1 MSQTHNL
8 QRAIIEAV
16 GRAVHEALRDQHEE
30 SSDAATAHENNNEPQ
45 PQRQPQRQTTLT
57 QLSQSRTSSSSATRP
72 LPSIFESSCI
82 QYSNVGGRKRKR
94 SSTSQSKSAK
104 LYTKDVVC
112 LLPSENGKDIPIPRG
127 NSRGCLANMGLI
139 GKISLNSAW
148 VAKDVTREITSI
160 FASVF
165 DLLPGEL
172 LPFDYLGITK
182 GTKKL
187 SISKTSTS
195 FQWNAPE
202 VISLCS
208 QGCLYIISKWEK

>member
-1 MSQTHNL
+1 MWLFNGNL
-8 QRAIIEAV
+8 LQAINQMNYV
-16 GRAVHEALRDQHEE
+16 LQ
-30 SSDAATAHENNNEPQ
+30 
-45 PQRQPQRQTTLT
+45 
-57 QLSQSRTSSSSATRP
+57 TRP

-127 NSRGCLANMGLI
+127 NSRGCLANMGLN

-172 LPFDYLGITK
+172 LPFDYLGQVFHV
-182 GTKKL
+182 L
-187 SISKTSTS
+187 
-195 FQWNAPE
+195 
-202 VISLCS
+202 LH
-208 QGCLYIISKWEK
+208 LY

>member
-1 MSQTHNL
+1 MWLFNGNLLQAINQMNYVLQTK
-8 QRAIIEAV
+8 
-16 GRAVHEALRDQHEE
+16 
-30 SSDAATAHENNNEPQ
+30 
-45 PQRQPQRQTTLT
+45 
-57 QLSQSRTSSSSATRP
+57 P

-94 SSTSQSKSAK
+94 SSTSQSKSPK

-172 LPFDYLGITK
+172 LPFDYLG
-182 GTKKL
+182 
-187 SISKTSTS
+187 
-195 FQWNAPE
+195 
-202 VISLCS
+202 
-208 QGCLYIISKWEK
+208 